1 VRIET
6 ERTVLRPIALGDLE
20 DFVALH
26 AEPDVARFVRAF
38 DRREAQDRIQADA
51 GQWAERGHGMVAILD
66 RFSGRFLGRAGLRYW
81 PQFDETEVGWALRR
95 EVWGHGYATE
105 AGRACIDWGFRQLPL
120 DYLTAMIQ
128 PTNARSIGV
137 AERLGL
143 QPLRLDVLLDDQVQV
158 YAVSRDAWRSGL
170 PALAPP

>member
-1 VRIET
+1 
-6 ERTVLRPIALGDLE
+6 
-20 DFVALH
+20 
-26 AEPDVARFVRAF
+26 
-38 DRREAQDRIQADA
+38 
-51 GQWAERGHGMVAILD
+51 
-66 RFSGRFLGRAGLRYW
+66 
-81 PQFDETEVGWALRR
+81 
-95 EVWGHGYATE
+95 
-105 AGRACIDWGFRQLPL
+105 
-120 DYLTAMIQ
+120 MIQ